1 MKPQE
6 RLLNFYVFF
15 YAEVIRQ
22 CEIRRDVDHSN
33 TEWRKEAM
41 ADQNND
47 CDEREMRGVK
57 RTFRSRQLE
66 PVLYEKTSPEVVA

>member
-1 MKPQE
+1 M
-6 RLLNFYVFF
+6 FFF

-22 CEIRRDVDHSN
+22 SVIRRDIDHSN

-41 ADQNND
+41 TDQNND
-47 CDEREMRGVK
+47 CVARAMRGVK

-66 PVLYEKTSPEVVA
+66 RVLH